1 MYRNKTMIQLFNA
14 KSEFSILLTNNIEP
28 LFKNNAFKKEK
39 TNCWTQ
45 INEEVIIRISLVKSI
60 KNTSNYIQFY
70 FKISICS
77 IDDFCINS
85 DFDNANKSF
94 ICTQNQFL
102 TEKAIMNKQKT
113 NPIQN
118 EWYTLFRENNLLA
131 NEITNDF
138 ENYVFPILKQIKSKD
153 QVIKLQ
159 LFENNNYGKIWYI
172 DEEYKS
178 IDKWVYD
185 NRNYKNGNLQEE

>member
-1 MYRNKTMIQLFNA
+1 MIQLFNA
-14 KSEFSILLTNNIEP
+14 KNEFSILLTNNIEP
-28 LFKNNAFKKEK
+28 LLKNNGFKKEK
-39 TNCWTQ
+39 SNCWTQ

-60 KNTSNYIQFY
+60 KNASNYIQFF

-77 IDDFCINS
+77 IDVFCINS

-102 TEKAIMNKQKT
+102 TENAIKNKQKT

-118 EWYTLFRENNLLA
+118 EWYTLFRENNLLT
-131 NEITNDF
+131 NEIINDF
-138 ENYVFPILKQIKSKD
+138 ENYIFPILKQIKSKG

-159 LFENNNYGKIWYI
+159 LFENNNYGRIWYI
-172 DEEYKS
+172 DEVIK
-178 IDKWVYD
+178 I
-185 NRNYKNGNLQEE
+185 